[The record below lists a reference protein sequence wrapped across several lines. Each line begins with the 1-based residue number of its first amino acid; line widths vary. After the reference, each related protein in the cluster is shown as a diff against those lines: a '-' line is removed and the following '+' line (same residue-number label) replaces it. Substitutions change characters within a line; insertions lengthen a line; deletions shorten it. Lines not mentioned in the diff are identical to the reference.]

1 MHKVRGSFCGYHSLS
16 HHYHCREGRGKVV
29 QMQGGDRGK
38 VVRMQEGDRYGSG
51 KMRGED
57 RDYCLGE

>member
-16 HHYHCREGRGKVV
+16 HHYHWREGRGKVV
-29 QMQGGDRGK
+29 QMQGGDR
-38 VVRMQEGDRYGSG
+38 YGSG

-57 RDYCLGE
+57 MDYCLGE